1 MVMELSREGSL
12 YKKLKVEKKFSET
25 RTGRYMYSILQGLHF
40 MHSQDPPILHRD
52 LKPENLL
59 MFDAEKVKLT
69 DFGWSAEQSGVR
81 NTFCGTQE
89 YLAPEMIRGTGHDE
103 KLDVWTL
110 GILIF
115 EMIHGRT
122 PFNDKVTI
130 GIYRFIFIYFFIYLF
145 GNTTVNKRESHSLK
159 IWFVLYNTY
168 NLTYKTDHNY
178 SL

>member
-25 RTGRYMYSILQGLHF
+25 RTGRYMYSILRGLHF

-59 MFDAEKVKLT
+59 MFDGEKVKLT

-110 GILIF
+110 GILVF
-115 EMIHGRT
+115 ELIHGRT
-122 PFNDKVTI
+122 PFNDKVTYKFYVFRYSLSAVFFI
-130 GIYRFIFIYFFIYLF
+130 NQFIFLNSNWVCQIQKNFLIF
-145 GNTTVNKRESHSLK
+145 
-159 IWFVLYNTY
+159 
-168 NLTYKTDHNY
+168 
-178 SL
+178 